1 MKTKAL
7 FTGSFDPLTSGH
19 LNIIERAAG
28 VFDELTVGIIINP
41 QKRCLFTLEEREE
54 MIKQ

>member
-19 LNIIERAAG
+19 LNIIERAAK

-41 QKRCLFTLEEREE
+41 QKKSLFTLN
-54 MIKQ
+54 